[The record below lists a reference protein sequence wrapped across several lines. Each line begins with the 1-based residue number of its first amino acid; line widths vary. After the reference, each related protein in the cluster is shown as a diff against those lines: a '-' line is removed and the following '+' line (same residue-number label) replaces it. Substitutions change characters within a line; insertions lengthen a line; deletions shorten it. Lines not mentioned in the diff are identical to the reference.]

1 MVTKDEIVEIIF
13 NSIEELNQ
21 QIDVQISKELNTKLL
36 GKDGGLDSIDLVN
49 LITIIEEKVE
59 DLTGNYIPI
68 ADERAL
74 SLEKSPFKT
83 IESLVNYLEVLVNE

>member
-1 MVTKDEIVEIIF
+1 MVTKNEIVEIVF

-83 IESLVNYLEVLVNE
+83 VESLVNYLEVLVNE